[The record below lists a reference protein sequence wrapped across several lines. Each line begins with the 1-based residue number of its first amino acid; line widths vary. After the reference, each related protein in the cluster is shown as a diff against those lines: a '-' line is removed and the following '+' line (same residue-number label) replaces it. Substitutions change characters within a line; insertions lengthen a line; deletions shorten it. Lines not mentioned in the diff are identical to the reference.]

1 MPYYSVAASY
11 VVESISSTNN
21 LNCSVF
27 SGGLYKRIG
36 LVFTG
41 YANPN
46 NALRRLYRQYIGNTE
61 VYRYYRVIV
70 TTGDPS
76 MLINASGINGLFIS
90 GYYADRIQTGVFSS
104 TTYPEI
110 TSYSVSD
117 IYDTTFV
124 LSWGSASSIDVEW
137 NYSGDFS
144 AGSNSSITGLTGTTA
159 TISGLLP
166 SANAYVR
173 IVPYSSSG
181 LVGDYSEV
189 FNVYTLSSV
198 SSSTA
203 AIDISNIYTIDVSFV
218 GIYETVEIRRNTENV
233 FSADNVVATG
243 ITADTYSSTN
253 LLPNTTYYFRIT
265 AYNANGVAGSHS
277 DCSIKHSL

>member
-1 MPYYSVAASY
+1 MTYASSDYTVSASSQFNTTIWNPYSVFNSNTAYGWISKTVLTIKNSGKYIGTIATTLVSGL
-11 VVESISSTNN
+11 SISGEWIQIRCRITASPRRTWWSPFQHKQFK
-21 LNCSVF
+21 LFGVLS
-27 SGGLYKRIG
+27 GLYKRIG

-124 LSWGSASSIDVEW
+124 LSWGIGVEH
-137 NYSGDFS
+137 
-144 AGSNSSITGLTGTTA
+144 
-159 TISGLLP
+159 
-166 SANAYVR
+166 
-173 IVPYSSSG
+173 
-181 LVGDYSEV
+181 
-189 FNVYTLSSV
+189 
-198 SSSTA
+198 
-203 AIDISNIYTIDVSFV
+203 
-218 GIYETVEIRRNTENV
+218 RR
-233 FSADNVVATG
+233 
-243 ITADTYSSTN
+243 
-253 LLPNTTYYFRIT
+253 
-265 AYNANGVAGSHS
+265 
-277 DCSIKHSL
+277 

>member
-11 VVESISSTNN
+11 VVSPFQHKQFK
-21 LNCSVF
+21 LFGVL

-46 NALRRLYRQYIGNTE
+46 SPPPTIPAVCGNTE

-117 IYDTTFV
+117 IRHD
-124 LSWGSASSIDVEW
+124 L
-137 NYSGDFS
+137 
-144 AGSNSSITGLTGTTA
+144 
-159 TISGLLP
+159 
-166 SANAYVR
+166 R
-173 IVPYSSSG
+173 
-181 LVGDYSEV
+181 
-189 FNVYTLSSV
+189 SV
-198 SSSTA
+198 
-203 AIDISNIYTIDVSFV
+203 V
-218 GIYETVEIRRNTENV
+218 GIGVEHRR
-233 FSADNVVATG
+233 
-243 ITADTYSSTN
+243 
-253 LLPNTTYYFRIT
+253 
-265 AYNANGVAGSHS
+265 
-277 DCSIKHSL
+277 